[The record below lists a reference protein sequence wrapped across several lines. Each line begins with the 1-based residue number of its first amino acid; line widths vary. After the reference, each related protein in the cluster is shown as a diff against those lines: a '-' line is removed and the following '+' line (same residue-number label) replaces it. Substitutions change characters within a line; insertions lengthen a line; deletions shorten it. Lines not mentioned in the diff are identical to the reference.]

1 LNRRLFIARLG
12 LPDNPVTMETNTR
25 GFTAVMAQRREPPDA
40 LDFFPTPL
48 WGSRALFRHVL
59 PFLGIEAIGSAW
71 EPACGEGHMAAVIRE
86 FTDQVTASDIFDYG
100 FGKALPDFLN
110 ESGPDHHQPA
120 VQDCLRVHVAGA

>member
-1 LNRRLFIARLG
+1 
-12 LPDNPVTMETNTR
+12 METDTR

-59 PFLGIEAIGSAW
+59 PFLGIDAIGSAW

-86 FTDQVTASDIFDYG
+86 SYRLMSLPRTSSTTASEKRRMI
-100 FGKALPDFLN
+100 
-110 ESGPDHHQPA
+110 S
-120 VQDCLRVHVAGA
+120 